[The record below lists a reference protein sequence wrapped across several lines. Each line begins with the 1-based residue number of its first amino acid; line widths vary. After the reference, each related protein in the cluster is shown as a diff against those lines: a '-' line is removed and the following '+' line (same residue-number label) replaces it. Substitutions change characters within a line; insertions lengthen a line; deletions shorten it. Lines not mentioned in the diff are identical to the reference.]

1 MLELRFVY
9 LYLPELSVHFVLN
22 ALSIFR
28 VFAISCLDNVYLF
41 VSDTCMKNSRDT
53 TRSKFTF
60 LFQNVYILSRF
71 IYVYLKDVYVFTSSH
86 IITCLYLQIDL
97 SRSSTVTMH
106 FYCTCKRII
115 LIRFKV
121 ECWGYTSFT
130 NESISWFKNFNS

>member
-97 SRSSTVTMH
+97 SRSSTVTM
-106 FYCTCKRII
+106 YCTCKRII

-121 ECWGYTSFT
+121 EC
-130 NESISWFKNFNS
+130 